1 MTNAVVETSP
11 DDTQWYAIPI
21 RNISSPQNKFIEI
34 DRWCTEMFGQ
44 GIVAS
49 RHFPNMANLENY
61 NDEGRWGIFAGR
73 IFFRHR
79 GDMLMFMMRWA

>member
-1 MTNAVVETSP
+1 MNTATVETAS
-11 DDTQWYAIPI
+11 DETQWYAVSI
-21 RNISSPQNKFIEI
+21 RSISSDRKNFLEI

-79 GDMLMFMMRWA
+79 GDMLMFMMRWS